1 MIEVQGLSRYFGN
14 VRAVDGVSF
23 SISKAEVVGFLGP
36 NGAGKTTTMQCITGY
51 LEPTAGRVTIQGH
64 DVMEEPVRIK
74 SLIGYLPENTP
85 LYEDL
90 TVYEF
95 LDFVGSVRKVP
106 AREKAIK
113 KAVEQCALGD
123 VLNRTIGTLSKGY
136 RQRVG
141 LAQAI
146 LHEPP
151 ILILDEPTSGLD
163 PLQIDEIRALI
174 RQLGRERTIILS
186 THILPEVEQ
195 TCQRVLVINRGRLV
209 ADSDIETLKAQKA
222 GASVVVEYRG
232 NIPPEDFNAFGVV
245 TVLNEEDSLRRVRIA
260 LKETEDPREDI
271 FKMVR
276 DRGGV
281 LLEMYR
287 ERKTL
292 EEVFKALTE
301 NETALTH

>member
-1 MIEVQGLSRYFGN
+1 MIEVQGLSKYYGS
-14 VRAVDGVSF
+14 VRAVEGVSF
-23 SISKAEVVGFLGP
+23 TVQKAEVVGFLGP

-51 LEPTAGRVTIQGH
+51 LEPTAGRILIDGY
-64 DVMEEPVRIK
+64 DVCEDPVSVK

-106 AREKAIK
+106 DKNKAIK
-113 KAVEQCALGD
+113 KAVEECALGD
-123 VLNRTIGTLSKGY
+123 VINRTIGTLSKGY

-195 TCQRVLVINRGRLV
+195 TCQRVLVINKGRLV

-222 GASVVVEYRG
+222 GTSVVVEYKG
-232 NIPPEDFNAFGVV
+232 DVPPEAFQVFGNV
-245 TVLNEEDSLRRVRIA
+245 TLLKEEDSLRRLRIA
-260 LKETEDPREDI
+260 ISQDTDPREEI
-271 FKMVR
+271 FKMVK
-276 DRGGV
+276 DKGAV
-281 LLEMYR
+281 LLELYR

-292 EEVFKALTE
+292 EEVFRALTE
-301 NETALTH
+301 NEPHSTH